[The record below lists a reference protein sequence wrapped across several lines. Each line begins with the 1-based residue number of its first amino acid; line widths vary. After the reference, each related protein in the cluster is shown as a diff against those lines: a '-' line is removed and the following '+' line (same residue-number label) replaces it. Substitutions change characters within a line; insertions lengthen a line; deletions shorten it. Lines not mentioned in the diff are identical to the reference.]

1 MNKNNSIRIDV
12 DLLHPWLKH
21 KLNKLLV
28 ECNKQGIYLI
38 ITEGFRTKEYQDEL
52 YAKGRTKAGNIVTNA
67 RGSDYASQ
75 HQWGVAFDIAIN
87 DNKLL
92 YDVNTIRKVA
102 NITKQKSINL
112 GWGGD
117 WTGFKDYPHFY
128 LKKWGSTPTPLK
140 IVYRTVDNFK
150 KTWVANVH
158 RKDGLYI
165 WDKTHK
171 KQKRLMP
178 NGAKVN
184 VLWKHIRWSRIEYDG
199 TVGYARS
206 KFLK

>member
-12 DLLHPWLKH
+12 DLLHPWLKY

-52 YAKGRTKAGNIVTNA
+52 YAKGRTKAGIVVTNA

-92 YDVNTIRKVA
+92 YNVDMLTKVSEIA
-102 NITKQKSINL
+102 KSKNIKL

-117 WTGFKDYPHFY
+117 WTNPVDRPHFY
-128 LKKWGSTPTPLK
+128 LSKWGSTPFLLK
-140 IVYRTVDNFK
+140 VRYRTFDNFK
-150 KTWVANVH
+150 KTWVAKVH

-184 VLWKHIRWSRIEYDG
+184 VLWKHIKWSRIEYDG
-199 TVGYARS
+199 TNGYVRS
-206 KFLK
+206 KYLK

>member
-12 DLLHPWLKH
+12 DLLHPWLKY

-52 YAKGRTKAGNIVTNA
+52 YAKGRTKAGIVVTNA
-67 RGSDYASQ
+67 RGSDYSSQ
-75 HQWGVAFDIAIN
+75 HQGGVAFDIAIN

-92 YDVNTIRKVA
+92 YNVDMLTKVS
-102 NITKQKSINL
+102 NIAKSKSIKL

-117 WTGFKDYPHFY
+117 WKNPVDRPHFY
-128 LKKWGSTPTPLK
+128 LSKWGSTPFRLK
-140 IVYRTVDNFK
+140 VLYRTFDNFK
-150 KTWVANVH
+150 KTLTAQVH

-171 KQKRLMP
+171 KQKRLIP